1 MENLIAFKT
10 NKEVELSSCK
20 IYFTPSLSGSGDQS
34 PTNIRS
40 IVGKTGAELK
50 KCKNNLYDKTKDT
63 PDYYLNVNGVET
75 YIAPDES
82 YQRSWWKLSDY
93 IPVVGGGY
101 ITYTGIINAGNAP
114 YAGWYDKDKN
124 WIGSYKPVAKSIT
137 SVIAPSNACYIR
149 FSIYAN
155 KPIPDSETFC
165 IDVGVHPDMTYTAYQ
180 DETITVNW
188 ESEAGIQYSGNI
200 DLVTGVLT
208 IDRAY
213 AEIGEKF
220 NNNSWANVGNKFYI
234 NLNIPAFQQS
244 TSLDDQYCNMYPFAE
259 INNSGS
265 GGVTKDKYF
274 YLQRNPST
282 LAYCRVWVYDTD
294 YTLAQFK
301 ALLQEHPLQVT
312 YPIVPQTYQLSST
325 QVKSF
330 SGVNRLQ
337 SNGNGLEI
345 VFNIKPNILEYKRK
359 ELFVNPQNVLPSA
372 YIGYDYLETRGN
384 NTRIDTGIAGNDTSL
399 QFIGEAEILTFTS
412 YASLFNNWKSGN
424 YKFWRLI
431 LPEKNT
437 YDYLI
442 AGTYYEM
449 SRAIYLGSSHTFEDQ
464 NLPFRFTFLLKYQY
478 IEVIDSNGTKYVRD
492 ASTTDD
498 GRLENSDNIALG
510 SQSVSMGGD
519 TDGFKSRFYSFKIY
533 KQGKLVRNYKPCVR
547 KSDNKPGFYDLVNQ
561 TFNPSIGSKDFIA
574 GND

>member
-1 MENLIAFKT
+1 MDNLIAFKT

-20 IYFTPSLSGSGDQS
+20 VYFSPSLSGSGDQS

-40 IVGKTGAELK
+40 IVGKTGIELK
-50 KCKNNLYDKTKDT
+50 KCKNNLYNKTKDT
-63 PDYYLNVNGVET
+63 SDYYLNVNGVKT
-75 YIAPDES
+75 YIAPEES
-82 YQRSWWKLSDY
+82 SQRSWWKLSDY
-93 IPVVGGGY
+93 IPIVGGGY
-101 ITYTGIINAGNAP
+101 ITYTGITQTGNAP

-124 WIGSYKPVAKSIT
+124 WIGSYKPVANSIT

-149 FSIYAN
+149 FSIYTN
-155 KPIPDSETFC
+155 KTIPDSEIFC
-165 IDVGVHPDMTYTAYQ
+165 IDVGVHSDMAYTAYQ

-188 ESEAGIQYSGNI
+188 ESEVGIQYGGNI
-200 DLVTGVLT
+200 DLVTGILT
-208 IDRAY
+208 VDTAY

-244 TSLDDQYCNMYPFAE
+244 ISLDTQYCNMYPFAAT
-259 INNSGS
+259 ISAGS
-265 GGVTKDKYF
+265 GGVTQDKHF
-274 YLQRNPST
+274 YLQRSTT

-312 YPIVPQTYQLSST
+312 YPIISQTYQLSPVQIET
-325 QVKSF
+325 LI
-330 SGVNRLQ
+330 GTNRWW
-337 SNGNGLEI
+337 SDEN
-345 VFNIKPNILEYKRK
+345 NIKITFNVEPNILEYKRK
-359 ELFVNPQNVLPSA
+359 MLFINPQKILPSA
-372 YIGYDYLETRGN
+372 YIGYDYLETIGYDA
-384 NTRIDTGIAGNDTSL
+384 RIDTGIAGNDTSL
-399 QFIGEAEILTFTS
+399 QFIGEAEILTFTG
-412 YASLFNNWKSGN
+412 YASLFNNWKSGD
-424 YKFWRLI
+424 YKLWRLI

-437 YDYLI
+437 YNYLI
-442 AGTYYEM
+442 AGTYYET
-449 SRAIYLGSSHTFEDQ
+449 SRATYLGSYTFEDQ

-478 IEVIDSNGTKYVRD
+478 IEVIDSNGTKYTRE
-492 ASTTDD
+492 ASATDD

-510 SQSVSMGGD
+510 SQAVSMGGEAG
-519 TDGFKSRFYSFKIY
+519 GFKSRFYSFKIY

-574 GND
+574 GNV